1 MSIESVV
8 TDDIDDTVNYP
19 PPNGL
24 QKRRGVE
31 YGCADAS
38 CSECYTPTEPENI
51 HGGGK

>member
-1 MSIESVV
+1 M
-8 TDDIDDTVNYP
+8 DTVNYP

-38 CSECYTPTEPENI
+38 CSDCYTLAGNTEMPEKI
-51 HGGGK
+51 RRGGGK